1 MRALLPAEFYL
12 DDRRRTGVGRM
23 EGADAYL
30 RSLAALWEL
39 SGDLRSEALYTVA
52 SAEHGRLMMARWF
65 GTNTEGG
72 DFEAVFV
79 TIALLRDGRAVGLE
93 IFELDDLDVAQARFE
108 ELRPD
113 PLPIPPN
120 AGPAGRV

>member
-1 MRALLPAEFYL
+1 MRTLLPAEFYL

-39 SGDLRSEALYTVA
+39 SNDLRSEALYTVT
-52 SAEHGRLMMARWF
+52 SAEHGRLMVARWF

-72 DFEAVFV
+72 EFEAVFV
-79 TIALLRDGRAVGLE
+79 TIGLLRGGRPVGVE
-93 IFELDDLDVAQARFE
+93 IFELDDLEAARARFE
-108 ELRPD
+108 ELGSRQ
-113 PLPIPPN
+113 
-120 AGPAGRV
+120 R